1 MKKPK
6 TYAMQNR
13 VPETLRPA
21 LEAGAKSQGISA
33 NQFLV
38 TLATEALEG
47 RTHRDANLEALA
59 GKVQKMEKTLERE
72 IVDVDVRL
80 MKVQAAVDAYSKKL
94 DALEQSVTALAEGVE
109 RLAER
114 VVILKNVATGG
125 AVQVIDTPA
134 SVNGGTGGAI
144 R

>member
-38 TLATEALEG
+38 DLATESLEG
-47 RTHRDANLEALA
+47 RSHRDVNLDALTNRIA
-59 GKVQKMEKTLERE
+59 KMEKTLERE

-80 MKVQAAVDAYSKKL
+80 MKVQAAVDAYGKKL
-94 DALEQSVTALAEGVE
+94 EALERSVTALAEGVE

-114 VVILKNVATGG
+114 VVALKQGVTGG

-134 SVNGGTGGAI
+134 SVNGGTGGTI

>member
-1 MKKPK
+1 MKKKPK

-13 VPETLRPA
+13 VPETLRDA
-21 LEAGAKSQGISA
+21 LQAGAKSAGVSA

-38 TLATEALEG
+38 DLATEALAG
-47 RTHRDANLEALA
+47 RAHRDANLEALA

-109 RLAER
+109 TLAER
-114 VVILKNVATGG
+114 
-125 AVQVIDTPA
+125 
-134 SVNGGTGGAI
+134 SSF
-144 R
+144 